1 MLSKETF
8 INYIDLVKELFDRI
22 DKLSDDVSLMLY
34 SKKYNVNLFDS
45 DWWTTTDK
53 IINVFFTENFT
64 DDGIDWINYFLY
76 EDIQDKRA
84 IVKGDIFEGEI
95 EYPLTTV
102 EELWNFLCSNKAL
115 YFKNGRS

>member
-34 SKKYNVNLFDS
+34 GKKYNVSLFDS

-53 IINVFFTENFT
+53 IINVFFLMIDELFLWLFLT
-64 DDGIDWINYFLY
+64 DQ
-76 EDIQDKRA
+76 E
-84 IVKGDIFEGEI
+84 
-95 EYPLTTV
+95 
-102 EELWNFLCSNKAL
+102 S
-115 YFKNGRS
+115 S